1 MIARRRRRAFQV
13 LVAFLA
19 LLAAPSASPSPS
31 SSSSSDC
38 PPGCTCKWISG
49 KETALCTQLGL
60 TGVPVGAA
68 QGTQVIFAFLYE
80 ILRWVKL

>member
-1 MIARRRRRAFQV
+1 MIAQRRPRAFQV

-31 SSSSSDC
+31 SSSSDC
-38 PPGCTCKWISG
+38 PPGCACKWISG

-60 TGVPVGAA
+60 TGVPMGAA
-68 QGTQVIFAFLYE
+68 QGTQVIFAIFYE
-80 ILRWVKL
+80 IAE

>member
-1 MIARRRRRAFQV
+1 MIAQRRQRSLQV

-19 LLAAPSASPSPS
+19 LLAAPSASPSP
-31 SSSSSDC
+31 SSSSDC

-68 QGTQVIFAFLYE
+68 QGTQVIY
-80 ILRWVKL
+80 

>member
-1 MIARRRRRAFQV
+1 MIARRRRAFQV

-31 SSSSSDC
+31 SSASDC
-38 PPGCTCKWISG
+38 PPGCACKWISG

-68 QGTQVIFAFLYE
+68 QGTQVIFAFLHE
-80 ILRWVKL
+80 I